1 MLKNYLSS
9 FILIFFLPLT
19 VMGDVV
25 GYKGNPHKAIVE
37 YNKLHR
43 QFFAKMC
50 GAGEDREYFKLLKN
64 YRGKGFYLPTYKDH
78 IDKKA
83 ISSNMKTLRKKKIYI
98 KSLLDKVQ
106 KNDFFN
112 FELWRALITSMGARG
127 MLNRMYS

>member
-1 MLKNYLSS
+1 
-9 FILIFFLPLT
+9 
-19 VMGDVV
+19 MGDVV

-106 KNDFFN
+106 IMIFLSIVIF
-112 FELWRALITSMGARG
+112 LL
-127 MLNRMYS
+127 L